1 MKDLLSFQQK
11 LKQILWRLLQLSH
24 SFPSFKCKQIFAA
37 FSFER
42 EVNWHQT
49 FLMTTSCH
57 WSQMLFNF
65 VWACMRKV
73 MHFCEAYQPVCSLLP
88 GGVGSCL
95 QRSWLCLGEP
105 DKANAWGV
113 LLPDGSVWDCPLPG
127 HPIPCP
133 LISSVKFVEA
143 ACFSFLFCLASTVY
157 WCKIFNS
164 VVLGM
169 QKMSIALHQFYFTA
183 LCQNLLL

>member
-57 WSQMLFNF
+57 WSQTLFNF
-65 VWACMRKV
+65 VWVCVRKV
-73 MHFCEAYQPVCSLLP
+73 MHLCKAYQPAWSLLP

-95 QRSWLCLGEP
+95 QRSLAVPGRAWQGKCMGCAAPRGLCVGLPLPRPPHSMPSYFFSKICG
-105 DKANAWGV
+105 DCMLQFLV
-113 LLPDGSVWDCPLPG
+113 LLGLQ
-127 HPIPCP
+127 
-133 LISSVKFVEA
+133 
-143 ACFSFLFCLASTVY
+143 CL
-157 WCKIFNS
+157 
-164 VVLGM
+164 LM
-169 QKMSIALHQFYFTA
+169 
-183 LCQNLLL
+183 